1 MRSCVVPVLVLATA
15 CIGLQGQTQERCPTA
30 TRLEPNI
37 ARPGTV
43 VTITGVAMGKSKVDE
58 VFLTDHRFD
67 LKVKVLEQTET
78 TLKIRVPPFARAGRH
93 QLLFLTKGT
102 DPAYLEQPVFVLV
115 ELEDD
120 LVPNTVRSA
129 RQ

>member
-1 MRSCVVPVLVLATA
+1 
-15 CIGLQGQTQERCPTA
+15 
-30 TRLEPNI
+30 
-37 ARPGTV
+37 
-43 VTITGVAMGKSKVDE
+43 MGKSKVDE

-78 TLKIRVPPFARAGRH
+78 TLKIRVPPFAKAGRH

-120 LVPNTVRSA
+120 LVSNTVRSA

>member
-1 MRSCVVPVLVLATA
+1 
-15 CIGLQGQTQERCPTA
+15 
-30 TRLEPNI
+30 
-37 ARPGTV
+37 
-43 VTITGVAMGKSKVDE
+43 MGKSKVDE

-78 TLKIRVPPFARAGRH
+78 ILKIRVPPFVKPGRQ

-102 DPAYLEQPVFVLV
+102 NPVYLEQPLFVLV
-115 ELEDD
+115 EFEDD
-120 LVPNTVRSA
+120 LALNTVPSP

>member
-1 MRSCVVPVLVLATA
+1 MRSCIPVIVLATA
-15 CIGLQGQTQERCPTA
+15 WVGLQGQTLERCPTA

-78 TLKIRVPPFARAGRH
+78 TLKIRVPPFAKAGRQ

-120 LVPNTVRSA
+120 LVSNTVRSA

>member
-1 MRSCVVPVLVLATA
+1 MRRCVVPVLVLATA

-43 VTITGVAMGKSKVDE
+43 VTITGVVMGKSKVDE

-78 TLKIRVPPFARAGRH
+78 TLKIRVPPFAKAGRQ

-120 LVPNTVRSA
+120 LVSNTVRSA